1 MFSLFFFC
9 KFSAELEKK
18 IAEEIVQHEMNIEND
33 VINHLNNIIS
43 EQIALVKKQK
53 NVVTKCQ
60 QDYENVK
67 KALQVSESMSWFE
80 FDFNFCGISECRK
93 TKR

>member
-1 MFSLFFFC
+1 
-9 KFSAELEKK
+9 
-18 IAEEIVQHEMNIEND
+18 MNIENE

-67 KALQVSESMSWFE
+67 KALQVGGVLFRI
-80 FDFNFCGISECRK
+80 F
-93 TKR
+93 